1 MKKIAYVFLLILLL
15 AGCSSL
21 PDVTKFLVTPTPIPL
36 DTDTPQPTV
45 TRIPTEDLFATST
58 STPITFTPTDT
69 PLVPD
74 QLPTETPTPLPTFA
88 PLNLGGSF
96 ITPVDVGFRSIKF
109 SSGIMY
115 WDEGSCEP
123 RDIKF
128 SVYVNDLENT
138 HKVLLFM
145 RLREKTNT
153 LNLTKWGAGADM
165 VKADDGSFNYDVHT
179 FNLTHYYYF
188 INAWIEYQLVAVD
201 KNFEVIGRTQIYDR
215 NVSLAR
221 CGGALK

>member
-74 QLPTETPTPLPTFA
+74 DLPTETPTPRP
-88 PLNLGGSF
+88 NLCAFKSWWQFYYARGCRFSF
-96 ITPVDVGFRSIKF
+96 
-109 SSGIMY
+109 
-115 WDEGSCEP
+115 
-123 RDIKF
+123 
-128 SVYVNDLENT
+128 
-138 HKVLLFM
+138 HKVFQ
-145 RLREKTNT
+145 R
-153 LNLTKWGAGADM
+153 
-165 VKADDGSFNYDVHT
+165 
-179 FNLTHYYYF
+179 HYV
-188 INAWIEYQLVAVD
+188 L
-201 KNFEVIGRTQIYDR
+201 G
-215 NVSLAR
+215 
-221 CGGALK
+221 